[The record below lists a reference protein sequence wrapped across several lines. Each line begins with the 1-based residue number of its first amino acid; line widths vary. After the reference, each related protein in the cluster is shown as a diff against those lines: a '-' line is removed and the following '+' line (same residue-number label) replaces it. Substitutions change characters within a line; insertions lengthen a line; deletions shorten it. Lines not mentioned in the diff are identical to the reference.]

1 MNACSCIFLNDHK
14 NAFEWVITLE
24 CGSASL
30 DISTKKAHD
39 VMISY
44 RTRKKKRTCQHYKP
58 AMNGLKESTMGLF
71 LRIPTWRQL
80 VSIQPSRLTSI
91 PSRIIVRILP
101 TTEYCTFYLII
112 DFFKTFISH
121 FYEKFQ
127 KIL

>member
-1 MNACSCIFLNDHK
+1 MNACSCKFLNDHM

-24 CGSASL
+24 CGSVSL

-44 RTRKKKRTCQHYKP
+44 RTRKKIKP
-58 AMNGLKESTMGLF
+58 ASIINQLWMDSRRAPWGLF

-80 VSIQPSRLTSI
+80 VSIEPSRLTSI
-91 PSRIIVRILP
+91 PRRIIVRFLP

-112 DFFKTFISH
+112 DFFKTFIPH
-121 FYEKFQ
+121 FYGKFQ